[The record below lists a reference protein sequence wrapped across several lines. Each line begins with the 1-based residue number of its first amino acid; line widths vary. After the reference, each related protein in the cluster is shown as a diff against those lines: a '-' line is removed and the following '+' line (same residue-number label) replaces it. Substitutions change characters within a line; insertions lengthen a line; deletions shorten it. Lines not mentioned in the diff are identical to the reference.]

1 MSEIQKCPNLVRG
14 GGGGGNIFQI
24 FPCMEVIDLKSDCSD
39 HITTVSHPASQ
50 QTAEKVEFSSYTSK
64 YVSQGRGVE

>member
-1 MSEIQKCPNLVRG
+1 MSEIQKCPNLVR

-50 QTAEKVEFSSYTSK
+50 QTAEKVEFSSYTGM
-64 YVSQGRGVE
+64 YILIA